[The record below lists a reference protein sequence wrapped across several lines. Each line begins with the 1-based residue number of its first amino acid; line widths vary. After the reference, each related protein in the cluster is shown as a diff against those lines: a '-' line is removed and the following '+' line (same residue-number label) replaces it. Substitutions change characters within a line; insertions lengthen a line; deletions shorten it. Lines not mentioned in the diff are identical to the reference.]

1 MANVIRIK
9 RRSSGNAGAPAA
21 LKSAELAHN
30 EVDNTLYIGK
40 GDDGSG
46 NATSIVAL
54 AGSGAFADLATAQ
67 TVAGAKTFSIVPK
80 SSQDASGN
88 TDLVRKSQFDTGLSG
103 KAATS
108 HSHAIPDVT
117 GLQTALDGKAASSHS
132 HGISDVTGLQT
143 ALDSKLDD
151 SQATAFGISLLD
163 DADAAAARTTLG
175 LGTAATQASTAFATS
190 THSHAISEVTGLQTA
205 LDGKAPLAS
214 PTFTGTPVAPAPAAD
229 TNTTQLATTGFVV
242 GQASSSNP
250 AMDGTVA
257 VGTSLRYARADHVHP
272 TDTSR
277 APSASPTFTG
287 TPAAPTPANGTNT
300 TQIATTAFVLGTRLD
315 QLAQPAADVPL
326 NSRKITGL
334 GEPTAAQDAATKNY
348 VDLTVQG
355 LDPKQS
361 VKAASTANVATLSG
375 TMTIDGVALVAG
387 DRVLVKDQSTA
398 SANGV
403 YVVAAGAWSRA
414 VDMNAWDEHVS
425 AYLFVEQGT
434 VNADVGFLCTVDA
447 GGTLGSTAVTF
458 VQFSGA
464 GQVSAGAGLTRTGN
478 TLDVVTASSARIVVN
493 ADSIDLA
500 TTGVGAG
507 TYRSVTVDTYGR
519 VTGGTNPT
527 TLSGYGITDAQPLD
541 ATLTALA
548 GLSTAA
554 DRLPYATGADAFAL
568 ATFTAFGRSLVDDA
582 DAAAGRTTLGLG
594 TLATQDASNVNITGG
609 TIDGVTIDGGTF

>member
-9 RRSSGNAGAPAA
+9 RRASGAAGAPAS

-54 AGSGAFADLATAQ
+54 AGSGSFADLSSAQ
-67 TVAGAKTFSIVPK
+67 TIAGAKTFSTVPK

-88 TDLVRKSQFDTGLSG
+88 TDLVRKSQFDTALSG
-103 KAATS
+103 KAAAS
-108 HSHAIPDVT
+108 HSHAISDVT
-117 GLQTALDGKAASSHS
+117 GLQTALDGKAASTHT

-143 ALDSKLDD
+143 ALDNKLDD
-151 SQATAFGISLLD
+151 SQATAFGLSLLD

-175 LGTAATQASTAFATS
+175 LGTAATQASTAFAAAS
-190 THSHAISEVTGLQTA
+190 HSHAISDVTGLQTA
-205 LDGKAPLAS
+205 LDAKAPLAS
-214 PTFTGTPVAPAPAAD
+214 PTFTGTPAAPTPAAD

-242 GQASSSNP
+242 GQASSANP
-250 AMDGTVA
+250 VMNGAVA
-257 VGTSLRYARADHVHP
+257 IGTSLKFARADHVHP

-277 APSASPTFTG
+277 APLASPTFTG

-300 TQIATTAFVLGTRLD
+300 TQLATTAFVLGTRLD
-315 QLAQPAADVPL
+315 QLAQPTADVPF

-334 GEPTAAQDAATKNY
+334 GDPTAAQDAATKNY
-348 VDLTVQG
+348 VDLAVQG

-361 VKAASTANVATLSG
+361 VKAASTANIATLSG

-387 DRVLVKDQSTA
+387 DRVLVKDQTS
-398 SANGV
+398 SAQNGV
-403 YVVAAGAWSRA
+403 YVVAASTWARAADMDAWG
-414 VDMNAWDEHVS
+414 ELVS

-464 GQVSAGAGLTRTGN
+464 GQIVAGAGLAKTGN

-500 TTGVGAG
+500 TTGVGAA

-519 VTGGTNPT
+519 VTAGSNPT

-541 ATLTALA
+541 GTLTALA
-548 GLSTAA
+548 GLATVA
-554 DRLPYATGADAFAL
+554 DRLIYATGADAFAL

-594 TLATQDASNVNITGG
+594 TMATQAANNVAITGG